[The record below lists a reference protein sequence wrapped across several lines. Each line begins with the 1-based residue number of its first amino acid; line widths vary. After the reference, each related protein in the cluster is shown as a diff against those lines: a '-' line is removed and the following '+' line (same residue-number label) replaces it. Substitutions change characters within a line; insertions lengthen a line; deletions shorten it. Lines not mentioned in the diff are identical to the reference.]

1 MENKDFTNFVSRK
14 NDKRNMKKG
23 IVLLLLLFTSSLVA
37 QVQFEA
43 KVSKNS
49 LGINERLRIEFH
61 MNADGDNFVAP
72 AFESSGFR
80 VVGGPSQSVSQSWIN
95 GKSTFQ
101 KSYIYILLPTQK
113 GQLTIKQASIEING
127 QIYKT
132 SPVKINVTNAV
143 ELPKDPNEAPSISAD
158 DNIYLIA
165 DISKANPYL
174 NEPITVVYK
183 LYFSYNIGI
192 SNWRELNKPKYNDF
206 WSQNIDIKQLKA
218 EDGMFKGE
226 RYRYVILRK
235 TVLYPQ
241 KSGKLE
247 IEPLSLD
254 IDCQVP
260 SNRRNFW
267 GQPLMIDDSK
277 RVSAGS
283 KVINVKP
290 LPESGKP
297 EDFSGAVGR
306 FDFQVKPSKTVLKN
320 GESFDLNI
328 SVVGTGNLKLFTL
341 PKPILPSSLEMYDPV
356 HDENVNTPLTGMS
369 GRISDKYTI
378 IPQYKGNYQIKPM
391 SFSYFDLA
399 SGRYKTITSQPITI
413 NVMDGPSISS
423 SEKTN
428 PNEVAKTKVE
438 VTKSF
443 AYNKQKTTLKSM
455 EKEDFLGSGLF
466 YSLVAL
472 PFLAIPLLIV
482 GKRRKEASDNDVV
495 GNKIKKSNALAK
507 KYLGEAKKHL
517 GNKEPFYI
525 ALEKAMHNFLK
536 AKLNI
541 ETSEMSKE
549 KISEILQSRSAQPE
563 TVSEFIALTENCE
576 FARYAP
582 SSETAIQLDYD
593 KAVSII
599 SALEKQIK

>member
-1 MENKDFTNFVSRK
+1 M
-14 NDKRNMKKG
+14 KR
-23 IVLLLLLFTSSLVA
+23 IIILTVLLINSALFA

-49 LGINERLRIEFH
+49 LGINERLRVDFT
-61 MNADGDNFVAP
+61 MNADGDNFVP
-72 AFESSGFR
+72 PNFEACGFR

-95 GKSTFQ
+95 GRSSFN

-113 GQLTIKQASIEING
+113 GALTLKQASIEING

-132 SPVKINVTNAV
+132 SPVRINVTNAV
-143 ELPKDPNEAPSISAD
+143 EIPKDPNEAPAISAD
-158 DNIYLIA
+158 DNIYLVA
-165 DISKANPYL
+165 DISKGNPYL

-218 EDGMFKGE
+218 EDGTFKGE
-226 RYRYVILRK
+226 RYRYVVLRK

-260 SNRRNFW
+260 TNRRNFW
-267 GQPLMIDDSK
+267 GQPLMTEDSK

-283 KVINVKP
+283 KVINVRP
-290 LPESGKP
+290 LPEKGKP
-297 EDFSGAVGR
+297 EDFSGAVGH
-306 FDFQVKPSKTVLKN
+306 FDFQVKPSKTLLKN
-320 GESFDLNI
+320 GESLDLDV

-341 PKPILPSSLEMYDPV
+341 PKPIVPSALEMYDPV
-356 HDENVNTPLTGMS
+356 HDENVSTPLTGMT
-369 GRISDKYTI
+369 GRITDKYTI

-391 SFSYFDLA
+391 SFTYFDLG
-399 SGRYKTITSQPITI
+399 SSSYKTITSKPITI
-413 NVMDGPSISS
+413 NVLDGPGVASTT
-423 SEKTN
+423 KTN
-428 PNEVAKTKVE
+428 PNETAKTKLE
-438 VTKSF
+438 IAKSF
-443 AYNKQKTTLKSM
+443 AYIKQKTALQQMQKD
-455 EKEDFLGSGLF
+455 DFLGSGMF
-466 YSLVAL
+466 YSLVML
-472 PFLAIPLLIV
+472 PFLAIPLLVV
-482 GKRRKEASDNDVV
+482 GKRRKDASDNDVV

-536 AKLNI
+536 AKLHI

-549 KISEILQSRSAQPE
+549 KITELLLSRKANPE
-563 TVSEFIALTENCE
+563 TVSDFIVLTENCE
-576 FARYAP
+576 LARYAF
-582 SSETAIQLDYD
+582 SSESAIQQDYD
-593 KAVSII
+593 KAVEII
-599 SALEKQIK
+599 SELEKQLK

>member
-1 MENKDFTNFVSRK
+1 M
-14 NDKRNMKKG
+14 KR
-23 IVLLLLLFTSSLVA
+23 ILLLLFLIAQSLSA

-43 KVSKNS
+43 KVSKNT
-49 LGINERLRIEFH
+49 LGINERLRIEFN

-72 AFESSGFR
+72 NFEASGFR
-80 VVGGPSQSVSQSWIN
+80 VIGGPSQSVSQSWIN
-95 GKSTFQ
+95 GKSSFN

-113 GQLTIKQASIEING
+113 GQLTIKQAAIEING

-143 ELPKDPNEAPSISAD
+143 EIPKDPNEAPAVSAD
-158 DNIYLIA
+158 DNIYLVA
-165 DISKANPYL
+165 DISKSNPYL

-183 LYFSYNIGI
+183 LYFSYSIGI

-218 EDGMFKGE
+218 EEGMFKGE
-226 RYRYVILRK
+226 RYRYVVLRK

-254 IDCQVP
+254 IDCQLP

-267 GQPLMIDDSK
+267 GQPIMVEDSK

-283 KVINVKP
+283 KIINVRA

-297 EDFSGAVGR
+297 VDFSGAVGQ
-306 FDFQVKPSKTVLKN
+306 FDFKVNPSKTTLKN
-320 GESFDLNI
+320 GESLDLTL
-328 SVVGTGNLKLFTL
+328 SVIGKGNLKLFSL
-341 PKPILPSSLEMYDPV
+341 PKPVVPTALEMYDPV
-356 HDENVNTPLTGMS
+356 HEENVSTPLTGMT
-369 GRISDKYTI
+369 GRITDKYTI
-378 IPQYKGNYQIKPM
+378 IPQYKGSYQIKPL

-413 NVMDGPSISS
+413 TVLDGPSVASG
-423 SEKTN
+423 EKYN
-428 PNEVAKTKVE
+428 PTEVTKNKVEVAK
-438 VTKSF
+438 SF
-443 AYNKQKTTLKSM
+443 AFIKPKTSLKSM

-482 GKRRKEASDNDVV
+482 GRRRKRAIDNDVV
-495 GNKIKKSNALAK
+495 GNKIRKSNALAK
-507 KYLGEAKKHL
+507 KYLSEAKKHL
-517 GNKEPFYI
+517 GQKEPFYI
-525 ALEKAMHNFLK
+525 ALEKALHNFLK

-541 ETSEMSKE
+541 ETSDMSKE
-549 KISEILQSRSAQPE
+549 KIREILTERNAQPE
-563 TVSEFIALTENCE
+563 TISEFITLTENCE

-582 SSETAIQLDYD
+582 SSDTAIQQDYE
-593 KAVSII
+593 KAVEII
-599 SALEKQIK
+599 SNLEKQLK